1 MTDGQA
7 SWGMGMVQA
16 ARQVL
21 AKASAGVKDAAETI
35 FGGELAEMEA
45 VGEGEE
51 AGCKSGRMSSEGTA
65 AGLLGEAARNTG
77 ARDTAA
83 RAQSRQVASGLSRAT
98 GTGTSTATASFRTSG
113 FNAVHFVAVPRLG
126 LGSLE
131 RCLSFHR
138 ASLARCS

>member
-98 GTGTSTATASFRTSG
+98 GTGTFAATVSFEYSLVSKQRTPICLIG
-113 FNAVHFVAVPRLG
+113 YGPYDIHEIELRYFETRL
-126 LGSLE
+126 
-131 RCLSFHR
+131 
-138 ASLARCS
+138 